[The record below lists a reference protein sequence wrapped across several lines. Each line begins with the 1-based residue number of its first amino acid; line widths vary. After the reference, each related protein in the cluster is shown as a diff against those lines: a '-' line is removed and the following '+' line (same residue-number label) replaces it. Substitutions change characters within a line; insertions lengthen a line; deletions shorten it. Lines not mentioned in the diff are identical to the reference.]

1 MLKLRA
7 ARDKA
12 QGRSAA
18 WYLARPAAQPY
29 CGLHNEGA
37 TCYLNSLLQALFVLE
52 PVRKAVYAF
61 EYGGEAVHG
70 PADACVPLQ
79 LAKLFA
85 RMQLSSCHAAS
96 TTDLTASF
104 GWSRAE
110 SFRQH
115 DVQELCR
122 VLFTALGKYGV
133 DLEARLLEGTLT
145 STLRCLTCGHRS
157 TRDEAFCDVSLDVGA
172 SASLEHALGEFTKWE
187 VLDDYRCDVCEAK
200 VPALK
205 GMRLSKLPPVVMLQL
220 KRFTFDF
227 ETLRRR
233 KLNHRVAFPFAEP
246 LDMAPYVDE
255 PPPPPDVAAAA
266 AGSGGEGGND
276 AAPPPALYDCVGVML
291 HAGSAQG
298 GHYT

>member
-1 MLKLRA
+1 MLAVRA
-7 ARDKA
+7 ARDKK

-18 WYLARPAAQPY
+18 WYLARPDEQSY

-52 PVRKAVYAF
+52 PVRRAVYAF
-61 EYGGEAVHG
+61 EYSGEAVHG
-70 PADACVPLQ
+70 PAEACVPLQ

-133 DLEARLLEGTLT
+133 DLEAKLLEGTLT

-157 TRDEAFCDVSLDVGA
+157 TRDEAFCDVSLDVG
-172 SASLEHALGEFTKWE
+172 SSSSLEEALEGGSSS
-187 VLDDYRCDVCEAK
+187 EAAYDM
-200 VPALK
+200 VIEPA
-205 GMRLSKLPPVVMLQL
+205 G
-220 KRFTFDF
+220 DAA
-227 ETLRRR
+227 RRQPASGSTSAEH
-233 KLNHRVAFPFAEP
+233 KEGRVEDNVRGPFI
-246 LDMAPYVDE
+246 
-255 PPPPPDVAAAA
+255 
-266 AGSGGEGGND
+266 SGGD
-276 AAPPPALYDCVGVML
+276 VG
-291 HAGSAQG
+291 
-298 GHYT
+298 